1 MKKFLLAAICMLLV
15 GFSSRATAVGD
26 VNGDGRVNV
35 SDVSALINMILGTQ
49 TMNTTTADV
58 NSDSRVNVSDV
69 SALINLILGT
79 WHPDELP
86 EPGVYMGIIGFN
98 QQLYTKPITKLDARN
113 RQEYYDF
120 IESLTPKYGTLLYWA
135 TDNALAMLENAPTP
149 SNFQDVVLITFT
161 DGLDQGSLMMNSN
174 FTTERQYL
182 NSLKQRISGK
192 IKNKPLKAYSVG
204 LKGIDVVDELLFADN
219 ITGMASNTGKACVIS
234 NILALSAQF
243 AEVAEVVNSERYV
256 QDLSFRVPGMGNGT
270 RVRFTFD
277 QGEMGD
283 ATMSQHYIEGTFR
296 LSDRSLQNVRYVGL
310 SSSSGSTVQGV
321 QDGIFV
327 TFKFLNTKSGGAILP
342 TEHIKQ
348 WTYVPHLDTW
358 QRNSEFSPI
367 ENLLADITTNG
378 VLIMLDLDC
387 SSSLGSDFVKMQV
400 AAEAFVKLLTDVMKN
415 PSYTVNGVTFEM
427 VSIEGGEFD
436 MGSDKDD
443 ADADE
448 SPKHRVM
455 LSDYFLGQTPVTQE
469 LWQAVMGSN
478 PSNYVNPKSP
488 VDNVSWNDC
497 QEFITKLNEMTG
509 ETFRL
514 PTEAEWEYAAKGG
527 NKSGGCTYAGSNIIT
542 EVAWCAENAD
552 GTTHPVANK
561 LPNELGLYDMTG
573 NVWEWCSDFY
583 GNSYYSASVGA
594 MDPTGPASGSY
605 RVRRGGCL
613 ESFATDCRNTNRDW
627 YAPYYRKNINGLRL
641 AR

>member
-1 MKKFLLAAICMLLV
+1 MLLV
-15 GFSSRATAVGD
+15 GFSSRASAIGD

-49 TMNTTTADV
+49 SMNTTTGDV
-58 NSDSRVNVSDV
+58 NGDSKVNVSDV

-79 WHPDELP
+79 WSPDEQP
-86 EPGVYMGIIGFN
+86 EAGVYMGIIGFN

-120 IESLTPKYGTLLYWA
+120 IESLSPKNGTLLYWA

-149 SNFQDVVLITFT
+149 SNFQDVVLVTFT

-219 ITGMASNTGKACVIS
+219 ITNLASGIGKACVIN
-234 NILALSAQF
+234 NILALASEF
-243 AEVAEVVNSERYV
+243 IDVAEMVNSESYM
-256 QDLSFRVPGMGNGT
+256 QSLSFRVPGMSDGT
-270 RVRFTFD
+270 KVRFTFD

-283 ATMSQHYIEGTFR
+283 ASMSQHYIEGTFN
-296 LSDRSLQNVRYVGL
+296 LSDRSLRNVQYVGL
-310 SSSSGSTVQGV
+310 TSSSGATVQGV

-327 TFKFLNTKSGGAILP
+327 TFKFTNTKSEGMILP
-342 TEHIKQ
+342 TDYIKQ
-348 WTYVPHLDTW
+348 WIYIPSMNTW
-358 QRNSEFSPI
+358 QRNSEFTPA
-367 ENLLADITTNG
+367 ENLLADIATNG

-387 SSSLGSDFVKMQV
+387 SSSLGSDFPIMQET
-400 AAEAFVKLLTDVMKN
+400 AKTFIKILTDVMKN
-415 PSYTVNGVTFEM
+415 PSYTVNGVTFEI
-427 VSIEGGEFD
+427 VPIDGGSFE
-436 MGSDKDD
+436 MGSPTG
-443 ADADE
+443 DADE
-448 SPKHRVM
+448 SPRHNVT
-455 LSDYFLGQTPVTQE
+455 LSDYFLGKTPVTQE

-478 PSNYVNPKSP
+478 PSQFVNPKSP

-497 QEFITKLNEMTG
+497 QEFITKLNQMTG

-514 PTEAEWEYAAKGG
+514 PTEAEWEYAARGG
-527 NKSGGCTYAGSNIIT
+527 NKSAGYTYAGSNT
-542 EVAWCAENAD
+542 VTGVAWCAENGD
-552 GTTHPVANK
+552 DTTHPVATK
-561 LPNELGLYDMTG
+561 APNELGLYDMTG
-573 NVWEWCSDFY
+573 NVWEWCQDNY
-583 GNSYYSASVGA
+583 GNNYYSTSPAVN
-594 MDPTGPASGSY
+594 PTGPASGSY
-605 RVRRGGCL
+605 KVRRGGCF